1 MTTFVN
7 ALEDRL
13 TMAAPS
19 CYITTWVH
27 NVENELPADSEQM
40 PPGTLAAGLEMGDFL
55 IARAPRPLVV
65 LGQSNDFST
74 RAAPE
79 KLMRRSAKSTG
90 FSARKIRSA

>member
-1 MTTFVN
+1 MGAWRAWDAVRGLDYLLSRPEVDTTRVGLTGNSGGGTMTTFVN

-40 PPGTLAAGLEMGDFL
+40 PPAHWRQDSKWE
-55 IARAPRPLVV
+55 I
-65 LGQSNDFST
+65 S
-74 RAAPE
+74 
-79 KLMRRSAKSTG
+79 
-90 FSARKIRSA
+90 